1 MQNAQSLQDPTQ
13 LSGLCDPA
21 SAQAFSLLLAI
32 YFWVILPS
40 CILSHR
46 FMPLQSSD
54 GSYEDSFK
62 DGGVSA
68 RLQAFPRPGQS
79 KADSKL
85 QRDFQSKVKLDASK
99 GWSNEPW
106 KTYVPGKELLCS
118 KLCLLKVLIHTL
130 WTYDTR
136 YYSAS
141 IAR

>member
-1 MQNAQSLQDPTQ
+1 MQIAQSLQDLFQPPD
-13 LSGLCDPA
+13 LCRLA

-32 YFWVILPS
+32 HIWAILPS

-46 FMPLQSSD
+46 SMPLQSSD
-54 GSYEDSFK
+54 GSYEDGFK

-106 KTYVPGKELLCS
+106 KTYVPGKEFLYS
-118 KLCLLKVLIHTL
+118 KLCLSKVLIHTL

-141 IAR
+141 ITR